1 MRVALISF
9 LTDWGV
15 SMSTLTFRLPSGEEF
30 IVISKKPLLL
40 SAEVSVSVA
49 EDVSFFPNSPPHPP
63 SVLRPL
69 LSSELPPRIL
79 ARVVSSNASMFPC
92 RPPFDSKEDVIAVV
106 DLTSGNA
113 ASVLDAAARRANV
126 VATTLVVGA
135 LMMASKT
142 THD

>member
-1 MRVALISF
+1 
-9 LTDWGV
+9 
-15 SMSTLTFRLPSGEEF
+15 
-30 IVISKKPLLL
+30 
-40 SAEVSVSVA
+40 
-49 EDVSFFPNSPPHPP
+49 
-63 SVLRPL
+63 
-69 LSSELPPRIL
+69 
-79 ARVVSSNASMFPC
+79 MFPC